1 MVLTQVVNLVVYILV
16 FGNYAI
22 VTLPADEMSR
32 VMIGKVMLL
41 KKVAG
46 RNAITHRFV
55 CVKAILLV
63 L

>member
-1 MVLTQVVNLVVYILV
+1 
-16 FGNYAI
+16 
-22 VTLPADEMSR
+22 
-32 VMIGKVMLL
+32 MIGKVMLL

-63 L
+63 LGFWAVGCLVTVLVV